1 MFITFEG
8 PEGAGK
14 TTVIALVAE
23 ALRAHEKQI
32 LVTREPG
39 EGPLGAQIRQ
49 LLLHG
54 GDMSP
59 TTELFLFLADRANH
73 VEQVIRPALK
83 QGHIVLCDRYTDSTY
98 VYQAL
103 VRGLDRS
110 FVETAN
116 TFATGCLQPDA
127 TFLLDLPVE
136 VGLGRIESKDRLDRE
151 PIEFHRSVRNGFLH
165 VADSDP
171 ERYHVLDATR
181 PPEDSVLAIL
191 TWIRQRLTR

>member
-1 MFITFEG
+1 VFITFEG

-23 ALRAHEKQI
+23 ALRSQQKQI

-54 GDMSP
+54 GDMSSKS
-59 TTELFLFLADRANH
+59 ELFLFLADRANH
-73 VEQVIRPALK
+73 VEQVIRPAL
-83 QGHIVLCDRYTDSTY
+83 QEGHIVLCDRYADSTY

-110 FVETAN
+110 FVESAN
-116 TFATGCLQPDA
+116 SFATGGLKPDA

-136 VGLGRIESKDRLDRE
+136 VGLSRIESKDRLDRE
-151 PIEFHRSVRNGFLH
+151 PIEFHQSVREGFLH
-165 VADSDP
+165 LADSCP
-171 ERYHVLDATR
+171 TRFQVLDATR
-181 PPEDSVLAIL
+181 PPGDSARSIL
-191 TWIRQRLTR
+191 TWVHQRLAR